1 MTPACPTRRS
11 SDLAA
16 VLAVAE
22 RAEIVAAD
30 PDRGDHPAAEARE
43 PGVAVVVGRAGL
55 AGHVLAA
62 EHPGGGAGAAL
73 DHVAHHR
80 DQLVGHARVRS
91 EEHTSELQS
100 LMRIS
105 YAVFCVKKKQ

>member
-1 MTPACPTRRS
+1 MRISDWSSDVCS
-11 SDLAA
+11 SDLDRTVLERDAHVVDPDRQRGAAA

-62 EHPGGGAGAAL
+62 EHPGGGAGDRKGTRL
-73 DHVAHHR
+73 NSSH
-80 DQLVGHARVRS
+80 
-91 EEHTSELQS
+91 
-100 LMRIS
+100 
-105 YAVFCVKKKQ
+105 